1 MVKVNPGILLESL
14 TTNFR
19 TICGS
24 HHPLD
29 LESKQHKNETEESLL
44 CIMPIDLHTSSTGLP
59 KLTAAL
65 QKKKKK
71 IILKS
76 QWKEHAF
83 RVQIA
88 GLESRLNTY

>member
-1 MVKVNPGILLESL
+1 MVKVNPGTLLESL

-29 LESKQHKNETEESLL
+29 LESKQHKNEREESLL
-44 CIMPIDLHTSSTGLP
+44 CIMPIDLYTSSMGFL

-65 QKKKKK
+65 KKKKK
-71 IILKS
+71 KDLFKNHSGKS
-76 QWKEHAF
+76 MH
-83 RVQIA
+83 
-88 GLESRLNTY
+88 LEFK